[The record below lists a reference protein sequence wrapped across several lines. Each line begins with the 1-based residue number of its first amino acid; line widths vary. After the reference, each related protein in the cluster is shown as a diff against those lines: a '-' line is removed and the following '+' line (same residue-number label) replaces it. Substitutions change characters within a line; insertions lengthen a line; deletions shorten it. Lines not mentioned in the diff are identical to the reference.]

1 MASAGSRQ
9 GSRNAATILEALG
22 RRKQSEP
29 LRRVQSVDQTTV
41 PSLAMDRGGIA
52 RRTSSLLFSLAIRQH
67 SMNMH
72 VIPTGPA
79 VLAKGTFLQALCRA
93 ILPDLQ

>member
-52 RRTSSLLFSLAIRQH
+52 RRISS
-67 SMNMH
+67 
-72 VIPTGPA
+72 GPV
-79 VLAKGTFLQALCRA
+79 VLARCKAAFDEHACNPNWSGSAGKGYLSPSLV
-93 ILPDLQ
+93 

>member
-22 RRKQSEP
+22 RRKQNEP

-41 PSLAMDRGGIA
+41 PSLALDRGGIA
-52 RRTSSLLFSLAIRQH
+52 RGILLYSVCCSRYRTAFSEHACH
-67 SMNMH
+67 PNWS
-72 VIPTGPA
+72 A
-79 VLAKGTFLQALCRA
+79 VLAKGTLCRA